1 MVGLQV
7 LDLAILVRI
16 QVPELWAFWQICYTP
31 GADEPG
37 FGLHKGRSK

>member
-16 QVPELWAFWQICYTP
+16 QVPEPKDLFDTT
-31 GADEPG
+31 EV
-37 FGLHKGRSK
+37 RSC